1 MEFIP
6 SEKAVPIREAS
17 TANLLID
24 SIDRLN
30 PDGTEKNGESSANFT
45 IQLNQSIMNGYFT
58 RLAVSEVVLDWCVD
72 NISAGASN
80 NTFTVEIP
88 VGSSTLQYTV
98 TMPDG
103 QYTVKQAL
111 DQLIALLNTAAS
123 PYVFSL
129 TTDTYTGLKNLHL
142 VTGSGSLN
150 NFRIYKGNLQTELN
164 LKPSVYDNDFPI
176 NCPLLLPYTYIDFVS
191 NSLTYNQ
198 ALKDATTNSITRNV
212 LYRWYFANDNVPQTL
227 DAYGYPIFQGYQRFV
242 IRRVL
247 PFPKQIRWT
256 SNQPIGQLQFQ
267 VFSSQGIV
275 LSAAE
280 VADGEMEWSMTL
292 LVSEV

>member
-30 PDGTEKNGESSANFT
+30 PDGSEKNGESSANFT

-72 NISAGASN
+72 NISAGAGN
-80 NTFTVEIP
+80 NTFNVR
-88 VGSSTLQYTV
+88 VASTTYGAQL
-98 TMPDG
+98 PDG
-103 QYTVKQAL
+103 QYTVQQAL
-111 DQLIALLNTAAS
+111 DQLVLSLATGS
-123 PYVFSL
+123 PGGYVWTIVNSG
-129 TTDTYTGLKNLHL
+129 TVPGNKALHL
-142 VTGSGSLN
+142 AVSGTPT
-150 NFRIYKGNLQTELN
+150 NFTILTGNLQTELN
-164 LKPSVYDNDFPI
+164 LQANVSGNDFPM
-176 NCPLLLPYTYIDFVS
+176 NCPLILPYTYIDFVS

-198 ALKDATTNSITRNV
+198 ALKDATTNRISRNV

-227 DAYGYPIFQGYQRFV
+227 DSYGYPIFQGYQRFV

-267 VFSSQGIV
+267 VYSSQGTVIT
-275 LSAAE
+275 AAE
-280 VADGEMEWSMTL
+280 VAGGEMEWAMTL